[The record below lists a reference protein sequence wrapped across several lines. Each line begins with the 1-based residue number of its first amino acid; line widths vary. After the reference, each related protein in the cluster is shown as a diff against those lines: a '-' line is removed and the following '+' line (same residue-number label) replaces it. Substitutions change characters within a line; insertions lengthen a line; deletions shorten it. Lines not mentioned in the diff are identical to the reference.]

1 MSLQIASVIGNTT
14 KDAEQKASKD
24 GVNYVTFR
32 VAVSGSSDKATFYN
46 IVIFGHY
53 GEVLKKHITKG
64 RQVFVSGRLQIS
76 EKGYVSLV
84 ADHIE
89 LLARPMRE
97 VTAAKPKPEQPKK

>member
-1 MSLQIASVIGNTT
+1 MSLQIASIIGNTT

-32 VAVSGSSDKATFYN
+32 VAISGSNDKATFYN
-46 IVIFGHY
+46 VVIFGHY

-97 VTAAKPKPEQPKK
+97 VAAAKPEPEQPKK